1 MPKHNK
7 IPHRRN
13 IELSPKMPFS
23 AQIRLVREENVKL
36 RQRFNKMNRL
46 LWTAIQQAGGRV
58 EITADDYRMAMQME
72 DSDCGVSVEVD
83 EAEKKV
89 ILILVDE
96 EGKPLEQS
104 EKSRIIQI

>member
-13 IELSPKMPFS
+13 IEISP
-23 AQIRLVREENVKL
+23 RLPHTVQNRMLREQNDIL
-36 RQRFNKMNRL
+36 RKRFNKMNRL

-58 EITADDYRMAMQME
+58 EIANDDYTMAMQMA

-104 EKSRIIQI
+104 EKKLIIEL